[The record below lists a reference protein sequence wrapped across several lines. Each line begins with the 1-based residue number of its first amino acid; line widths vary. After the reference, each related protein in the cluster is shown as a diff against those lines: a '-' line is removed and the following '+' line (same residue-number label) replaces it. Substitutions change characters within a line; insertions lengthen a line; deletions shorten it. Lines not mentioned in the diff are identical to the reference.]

1 MPLIHKTISQYINL
15 ATIGTDLELFDKKIN
30 EYLKDEYY
38 LSGHVIVTAIAPEL
52 NRSMQSFL
60 YTISLGKDIA
70 ND

>member
-1 MPLIHKTISQYINL
+1 MQRIHKTISQYVNL

-30 EYLKDEYY
+30 EYLADDWFLTSK
-38 LSGHVIVTAIAPEL
+38 VTTNPMVPEL